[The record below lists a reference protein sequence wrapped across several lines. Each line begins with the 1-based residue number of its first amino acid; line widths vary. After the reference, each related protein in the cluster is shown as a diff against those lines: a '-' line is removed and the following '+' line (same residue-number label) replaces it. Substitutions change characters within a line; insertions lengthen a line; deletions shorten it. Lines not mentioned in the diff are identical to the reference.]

1 MLAIEWQSTGT
12 RRLLRQDTL
21 LLFFDDIGSGCGDN
35 DEGGDSD
42 NGGGN
47 GNDTNGGG
55 NDESGIGGGG
65 NDNGGNGSSGGDN
78 KKCHCQM

>member
-1 MLAIEWQSTGT
+1 MPC
-12 RRLLRQDTL
+12 TL
-21 LLFFDDIGSGCGDN
+21 LGWTLWVWVSY
-35 DEGGDSD
+35 EGGDSD